1 MMNFFGLAGEE
12 PPAKPRALVDDDAL
26 REAEVNAR
34 VDEKLM
40 RALNAE
46 RERLRSDQDA
56 VGR

>member
-1 MMNFFGLAGEE
+1 MNFFGLAGEE